1 MISSKQQPKKKSFQ
15 NPDWFLQLSIK
26 ISLTYSLK
34 RRLIS
39 SKQQPKKNHFKTW
52 IDSSNSQ
59 EKSASLLLWNVDWFP
74 LNSRLKNNPF
84 KTRTDSSYSLEKISL
99 TRSFCF
105 VPSCNV
111 HPHSPWCNCTFS
123 SLLNHVS
130 SSLLSVEKSFFLF
143 SVLVLFLFRPP
154 FFFFEH
160 NLTSYP
166 HTRCTRSFH
175 LPKPSLLNLLPII
188 ILLTPPATFIML
200 IFFPWSSFPIII
212 RFNNLFSN
220 MKYVKSRATKQKI
233 KNKK

>member
-1 MISSKQQPKKKSFQ
+1 M
-15 NPDWFLQLSIK
+15 DWFPPNS
-26 ISLTYSLK
+26 SLK
-34 RRLIS
+34 
-39 SKQQPKKNHFKTW
+39 KNPFKTKT
-52 IDSSNSQ
+52 DSSNSW
-59 EKSASLLLWNVDWFP
+59 EKSVSLLLWNVDWFP

-143 SVLVLFLFRPP
+143 SVLVLFLFRPSSFLFS
-154 FFFFEH
+154 FFLQH
-160 NLTSYP
+160 NLTSCP
-166 HTRCTRSFH
+166 LTHCTLSFH